1 MQDMYTVMIVDDEKA
16 IRDSLPVVINLKCMV
31 FAFVRQREMGRMHSK
46 NTAGAPRCTASRYS
60 YANLDGLGL

>member
-16 IRDSLPVVINLKCMV
+16 IRDSLPVVV

-46 NTAGAPRCTASRYS
+46 KYGRSTQMYCFSIFVCQF
-60 YANLDGLGL
+60 